1 MKLTRKVYEVFLFF
15 ILISFTLVMIGASQG
30 MAGDKPVTLKLAC
43 QNLGLTETV
52 FMTDKYFKKIV
63 NERTGG
69 KIQIKLYPDTIAKG
83 PAAFSAAQERIAD
96 MVSIVSAFIGGRIK
110 DVAPMDLL
118 GAYPPERF
126 TEVAKNI
133 RPVMTKIF
141 EQQDMK
147 YLASFYTNSG
157 LVFASSKRHYRTLED
172 LKGQK
177 IRTPG
182 LWWSKMLQNWGSS
195 PMMILPPELYT
206 SMQRG
211 TVDSVATIMSLIVLF
226 KLYEPGPYITEYVN
240 QSVTINYLLMNMD
253 RFNSLDK
260 KSQDIIIQAS
270 KDAELYSVEYGVKLE
285 AEQRNLMK
293 SKAKYVMLSS
303 EEISPILEKSKPI
316 FQEMRAHCG
325 PLGNELMDIF
335 KSMK

>member
-1 MKLTRKVYEVFLFF
+1 MKLKSKVYKVFLFF
-15 ILISFTLVMIGASQG
+15 VLIAFGLVMIGASPG
-30 MAGDKPVTLKLAC
+30 MTGDEPITLKLAC

-69 KIQIKLYPDTIAKG
+69 KIQIDLYPDTLAKG
-83 PAAFSAAQERIAD
+83 PAAFPAAQEGIAD
-96 MVSIVSAFIGGRIK
+96 MISIVSAFIGGLMK

-118 GAYPPERF
+118 GAYPPDRF
-126 TEVAKNI
+126 PEVAKII

-141 EQQDMK
+141 EQQNMK

-177 IRTPG
+177 IRAPG
-182 LWWSKMLQNWGSS
+182 VWWSKMVKGWGSS

-226 KLYEPGPYITEYVN
+226 KVYEPGPYITEYVN
-240 QSVTINYLLMNMD
+240 QSVTINYLLMNMN

-260 KSQDIIIQAS
+260 KSQDIILQAS
-270 KDAELYSVEYGVKLE
+270 KDSELYSFDYGVKLE

-293 SKAKYVMLSS
+293 SKANYLMLSS
-303 EEISPILEKSKPI
+303 EEISPISEKIKPI
-316 FQEMRAHCG
+316 FLEMRAHCG
-325 PLGNELMDIF
+325 PLGNELMDVL